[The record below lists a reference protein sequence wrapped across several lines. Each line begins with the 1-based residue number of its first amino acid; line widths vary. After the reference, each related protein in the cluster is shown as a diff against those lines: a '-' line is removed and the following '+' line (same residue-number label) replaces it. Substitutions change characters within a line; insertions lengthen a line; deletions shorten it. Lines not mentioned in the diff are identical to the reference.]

1 MDKSVDL
8 LHVLRDL
15 DLVCPFAYDHIRR
28 TFFMYELSNS
38 ADLYEFF
45 KKYLRDDDLLQ
56 QGSTT
61 EISWFVDVLYDGL
74 GLEKEAEQLSAIV
87 NGWDKLTNKG
97 YEELSELQ
105 QLQEDYASK
114 YRWLVHIRSKKVN
127 RASNVYHRICHK
139 LNPAYRGANKQLIVL
154 LTRKQIDQIENIF
167 YLRYQVRAR
176 RHQAEFVKNAN
187 ELQHEYYLLLKPHW
201 TALIEKFIAAMPS
214 WEEVKRHLDEV
225 KNAYESTLYD
235 DEFYEEI

>member
-1 MDKSVDL
+1 MNKSVDL

-15 DLVCPFAYDHIRR
+15 DLVCDTAYDKIRSISL
-28 TFFMYELSNS
+28 TQEITDS

-45 KKYLRDDDLLQ
+45 KVYLRDDDLLQ
-56 QGSTT
+56 QGNTL
-61 EISWFVDVLYDGL
+61 ELAWFVDLLYDDL

-87 NGWDKLTNKG
+87 NNWDKIVDKD
-97 YEELSELQ
+97 YEDLSELQ

-114 YRWLVHIRSKKVN
+114 YRWLVHIRAKKVN

-139 LNPAYRGANKQLIVL
+139 LNPSYRGANKQLIAL
-154 LTRKQIDQIENIF
+154 LTRKQIAQIENIF
-167 YLRYQVRAR
+167 YSRYFVRSC
-176 RHQAEFVKNAN
+176 RHQAKFVKAADD
-187 ELQHEYYLLLKPHW
+187 LQHEYYLLLKPHW

-214 WEEVKRHLDEV
+214 WDEVKRHLIEV
-225 KNAYESTLYD
+225 KVDYEITLYD